1 MVFSNDKMYK
11 MNKTTFKLKKKKK
24 KKQKQTN
31 KQTDRQKNAFL
42 FFEEKSSFGLIH
54 RLLFY

>member
-1 MVFSNDKMYK
+1 
-11 MNKTTFKLKKKKK
+11 MNKTTFKIKKKKK